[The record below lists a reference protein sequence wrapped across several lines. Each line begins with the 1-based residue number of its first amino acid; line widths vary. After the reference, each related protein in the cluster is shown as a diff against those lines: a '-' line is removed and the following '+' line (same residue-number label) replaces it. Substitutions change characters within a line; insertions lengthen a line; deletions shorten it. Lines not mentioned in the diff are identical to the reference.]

1 MHKIMINKQI
11 IFSALK
17 TPKFSFA
24 LVAVLGICWNQYSDA
39 GSAEVS
45 SEKSGN
51 ATISTPVKEAS
62 LNNIT
67 LSETAEKR
75 LGISTARVE
84 RRAISK
90 TRVYSG
96 EVIIPSDKALTIQA
110 PFTGT
115 VTSIG
120 KLGRPGATV
129 RKGQAIL
136 ELTPMLAPETKTN
149 LEVSLTDMKGQ
160 ISNAET
166 QVNITRIALN
176 RAQKLLEDKAGSLR
190 NVQEAQAAHDQAND
204 TLSALKQRQQL
215 ITRSLANQGTRT
227 IIAAPENGI
236 VTALNFQPGQ
246 VVSAGAI
253 LFVVSNQS
261 KAWIRTAV
269 PVGDIDQMLSHDSAV
284 VQNFSNQKSPQ
295 FVALP
300 ITAPPSA
307 VLNTLTV
314 DVYHELNNASSA
326 FTPGQRV
333 SVELKMKGQAIFD
346 IIPWSS
352 VIFDIYGNTWV
363 YEKTAA
369 RTYNRKR
376 VMVNHVIGAD
386 AALEQG
392 PAQGKDIVDQGAQ
405 ELFALETGYSK

>member
-1 MHKIMINKQI
+1 MINKQI

-17 TPKFSFA
+17 NPKFSFA
-24 LVAVLGICWNQYSDA
+24 LIAVLGICWNQYSDA
-39 GSAEVS
+39 GSADVS

-84 RRAISK
+84 RRSISK
-90 TRVYSG
+90 TRIYSG

-120 KLGRPGATV
+120 KFGRPGATV

-215 ITRSLANQGTRT
+215 IIRSLANQGTKT

-236 VTALNFQPGQ
+236 VTALNFQTGQ

-300 ITAPPSA
+300 ITAPPSS

-333 SVELKMKGQAIFD
+333 SVELKMKGQAMFD

-369 RTYNRKR
+369 KTYNRKR
-376 VMVNHVIGAD
+376 VMLNHVIGAD

-392 PAQGKDIVDQGAQ
+392 PQQGKDIVDQGAQ